1 MTDSPSV
8 SSRMLLLLAMFLS
21 SFRGYFSTYSGTEG
35 LSPVK
40 LQVEESVVKVAS
52 L

>member
-8 SSRMLLLLAMFLS
+8 SSRMLLSLAMFLS

-40 LQVEESVVKVAS
+40 FQVEESVVKVAS